1 MPEPHY
7 SPHIG
12 TSRSIWPRVGSRGA
26 HRVVQTVFDAVNDSM
41 VDLKSRQYLF
51 ELTAGGREYRDW
63 LRGRLAGSDLAR
75 RLAGGIGSLPEI
87 GEGLPDWA
95 RALERFQ
102 RPRSLEQTVWYVLR
116 NLEWLLDSGRRPKVS
131 AFGFFLAGGLLL
143 AIGGFIWL
151 VSWLAR
157 QGAGGGL
164 SSGWW
169 IPVLSVLPALL
180 INLVAFVGR
189 SQGLGVSAGA
199 QPGSEKFAINVA
211 EFYWYITE
219 ALADPA
225 EEKQGELSAS
235 DILDNSIERAKARI
249 S

>member
-1 MPEPHY
+1 MHEPEY
-7 SPHIG
+7 SSVIG

-26 HRVVQTVFDAVNDSM
+26 HRVVQTVYDSINDSM
-41 VDLKSRQYLF
+41 VDLKKREYLF
-51 ELTAGGREYRDW
+51 PLTPGGEEYRAW
-63 LRGRLAGSDLAR
+63 LRQQLAGSDLAR
-75 RLAGGIGSLPEI
+75 RIAGGIGSLPEI
-87 GEGLPDWA
+87 GDGLPDWA

-116 NLEWLLDSGRRPKVS
+116 NLEWLLDSGRKPQVS

-143 AIGGFIWL
+143 AFGGFIWL
-151 VSWLAR
+151 VSWLAG
-157 QGAGGGL
+157 QGAGGGANTA
-164 SSGWW
+164 WW

-189 SQGLGVSAGA
+189 NHGLGVSAGA

-225 EEKQGELSAS
+225 EESQGEISAS
-235 DILDNSIERAKARI
+235 DILDNSIDRARARI
-249 S
+249 T